1 MNEQITSSNI
11 LGVAGGATIASQNSQ
26 KSVGNSSPLGEKFQ
40 FSEVLGATIDSPEK
54 TYSDAQKPKD
64 PADNIQTTKTSPT
77 DQDDFS
83 TKYNDEVAPTE
94 NRDDDFGSSPKD
106 KDDGDKV
113 EKNPNTKEQS
123 AHYDDGDRSASSDN
137 QKQVGNNTDQ
147 KPDEVFGKTLQED
160 TADPTEVATK
170 AAAPVAAV
178 KAQENTPAQTKVPR
192 EVAADKASENV
203 AKTIVKAAENN
214 GQVTSKSAGE
224 VVSSALRDNKISKVG
239 EDLHKAVF
247 KNTKEVVIEQKAPSI
262 GNALANKQEQ
272 DLSKRLKNSAFSPVK
287 VTVENNANK
296 MNAMPS
302 HTKAPI
308 AQLAELSLE
317 EGQSTTSTAAA
328 AKLATAGEAKA
339 ANSHSINSDAKI
351 AAQNQQEN
359 SLNVNQMLRQQAATM
374 GAQQAAA
381 SQSAMGQKAP
391 ITADIPNINAVA
403 GPAGPNQPQQ
413 VTKVAPPPPPPP
425 PKPPAPIEQVAVQ
438 IKKAIGAGVDKIN
451 IRLNPAHLGQVEVKM
466 EIARDGQLTATVIA
480 EKPETLDL
488 LQRDVRGLERALQD
502 GGLKTNMQSFQ
513 FSLKEQAQQQA
524 ATGRDQNN
532 GQQGKSDQNNGSN
545 AEDAHSIASQAAV
558 YGQNV
563 ATNGGVDIRI

>member
-11 LGVAGGATIASQNSQ
+11 LGVAGGASIASQNSQ
-26 KSVGNSSPLGEKFQ
+26 KSAGNSSPLGEKFQ

-64 PADNIQTTKTSPT
+64 PADNIQTANSSPT
-77 DQDDFS
+77 DQDDYS
-83 TKYNDEVAPTE
+83 TKYKDEVAPTE
-94 NRDDDFGSSPKD
+94 NRDNDFGSSPKD
-106 KDDGDKV
+106 KDDGDKL

-123 AHYDDGDRSASSDN
+123 ARYDDRDSSASSDN
-137 QKQVGNNTDQ
+137 QKQVNNNTDQ

-170 AAAPVAAV
+170 AAAPVAAI
-178 KAQENTPAQTKVPR
+178 KTQENTPAETKVPR

-203 AKTIVKAAENN
+203 AKTIVKAAENS
-214 GQVTSKSAGE
+214 GQVTSKSASE
-224 VVSSALRDNKISKVG
+224 VMSSALRDNKISKVG

-247 KNTKEVVIEQKAPSI
+247 KNTKEVIIEQKAPSI

-287 VTVENNANK
+287 VTLDTNANK
-296 MNAMPS
+296 MNAVPS

-317 EGQSTTSTAAA
+317 ESQSTSSTAAA
-328 AKLATAGEAKA
+328 AKLAAAGEAKA
-339 ANSHSINSDAKI
+339 ANSHNINSEAKI
-351 AAQNQQEN
+351 AAQSQQEN

-374 GAQQAAA
+374 GAQQAAT

-403 GPAGPNQPQQ
+403 GPTGPNQPQQ